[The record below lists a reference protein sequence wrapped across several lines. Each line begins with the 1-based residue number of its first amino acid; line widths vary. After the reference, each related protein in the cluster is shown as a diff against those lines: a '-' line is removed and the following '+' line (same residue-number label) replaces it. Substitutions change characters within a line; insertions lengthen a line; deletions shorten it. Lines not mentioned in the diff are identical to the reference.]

1 VSYVL
6 VVDDKEENRYYLQ
19 ALLKGYGY
27 RVMVARHGAEALVLA
42 RQSNPLLV
50 ISDLL
55 MPVMDGYTLLRH
67 WKADPALRA
76 LPFIVYTATY
86 TQAEDEK
93 LAMDLGADAFILKP
107 AEPDE
112 FLTRMHK
119 VLSRPAS
126 AGPDAS
132 TPERSD
138 ETEVLRHYSETLI
151 RKLEE
156 KSLQLSEANR
166 TLQLDIA
173 RREKAEA
180 ALRDSEERF
189 RLLAR
194 ATNDAIWDWDI
205 QNDTRWWGDG
215 FAQLFGH
222 AHDDLIRNR
231 QVWTDL
237 IHPDDRARVLGS
249 LQSAVRQ
256 GDNWHSAYRLRRADG
271 SWASVEDR
279 AQLIRDDNGVA
290 VRMVG
295 GLTDV
300 SDRDALEERLR
311 KSQRLEAVG
320 QLTGGIAHDFN
331 NLLTIVLGNAE
342 TLAELLAEDIKKR
355 DLARMIIGAAE
366 RGAELTQRLLV
377 FARKQSLMPCAVDL
391 NQLLRGL
398 NLMLDR
404 VLGDSIVLE
413 FKPGKDLPA
422 AMVDA
427 SQLEHSVLNLCVN
440 ARDAMPGGG
449 TLTVA
454 SDQVTYDQDV
464 LLGSYSIPA
473 GSYVRLQV
481 SDTGCGISPENM
493 TRIFEPFFSTK
504 QEGKGAGLGLA
515 MVYGFVRQSGGHI
528 VVESELNRGT
538 TFSLYLPQA
547 QEKAVP
553 VPVQKPVDLPGGCE
567 CILLVEDDVLVRQI
581 AQYNLESL
589 GYRVIAATGGESA
602 LSILKAMRAR
612 GDHVDLLFTD
622 VQMTGMSGP
631 ELAVQAEMLQPGL
644 RVLFTS
650 GYTPQLAVQGR
661 LPGSEWPILGKPY
674 RRAELAALIASVFG
688 RAEAAYQ

>member
-1 VSYVL
+1 MSYVL

-19 ALLKGYGY
+19 ALLTGHGY
-27 RVMVARHGAEALVLA
+27 RVTTARHGAEALVLA
-42 RQSNPLLV
+42 RQSSPTLI

-112 FLTRMHK
+112 FLTRMHD

-126 AGPDAS
+126 AGPHAS
-132 TPERSD
+132 GPERSN

-166 TLQLDIA
+166 VLELDIV

-189 RLLAR
+189 RLLAS
-194 ATNDAIWDWDI
+194 ATNDVIWDWDI
-205 QNDTRWWGDG
+205 QKGTHWWGDG
-215 FAQLFGH
+215 FADLFGH
-222 AHDDLIRNR
+222 TNDDLLRNR
-231 QVWTDL
+231 QLWTNL
-237 IHPDDRARVLGS
+237 IHPDDRGRVLSS
-249 LQSAVRQ
+249 LQSAIKK
-256 GDNWHSAYRLRRADG
+256 GGNWHASYRLRRADG

-279 AQLIRDDNGVA
+279 AQLIRNEQGSA

-295 GLTDV
+295 GLSDV
-300 SDRDALEERLR
+300 SERAALEERLR
-311 KSQRLEAVG
+311 NSQRLEAVG

-342 TLAELLAEDIKKR
+342 TLAEVLVDDTQKR
-355 DLARMIIGAAE
+355 ELARMIIGAAE
-366 RGAELTQRLLV
+366 RGAELTQRLLA
-377 FARKQSLMPCAVDL
+377 FARKQSLSPCAVDL
-391 NQLLRGL
+391 NKLLLGL

-404 VLGDSIVLE
+404 VLGSTIVLV
-413 FKPGKDLPA
+413 FNPAKNLPA

-440 ARDAMPGGG
+440 ARDAMAGGG

-454 SDQVTYDQDV
+454 SDQVIFEQDFQCNGHWV
-464 LLGSYSIPA
+464 PEGA
-473 GSYVRLQV
+473 YVRLQV
-481 SDTGCGISPENM
+481 SDTGCGIPPENM

-528 VVESELNRGT
+528 VVESEQNRGT

-547 QEKAVP
+547 EEKAIEP
-553 VPVQKPVDLPGGCE
+553 AAPGRSADMPGGSD

-581 AQYNLESL
+581 AQHNLESL
-589 GYRVIAATGGESA
+589 GYRVIAASGGESA
-602 LSILKAMRAR
+602 LSILTAMRAR
-612 GDHVDLLFTD
+612 GEKVDLLFTD
-622 VQMTGMSGP
+622 VQMAGMNGP
-631 ELAVQAEMLQPGL
+631 DLVVQADVLQPGV
-644 RVLFTS
+644 RVLYTS
-650 GYTPQLAVQGR
+650 GYTPELAVKGR
-661 LPGSEWPILGKPY
+661 LPGSDWPILGKPY
-674 RRAELAALIASVFG
+674 RRAELAAHIATAL
-688 RAEAAYQ
+688 RHQ